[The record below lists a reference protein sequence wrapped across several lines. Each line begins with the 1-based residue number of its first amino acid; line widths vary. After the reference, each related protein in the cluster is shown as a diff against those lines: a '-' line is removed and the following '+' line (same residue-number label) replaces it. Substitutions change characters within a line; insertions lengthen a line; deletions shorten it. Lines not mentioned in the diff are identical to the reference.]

1 MAIMLPSDELFYT
14 PRGNVMWQCIVS
26 SVPRCLT
33 LLPMRRSVLSSLSS
47 PVMSPSLSMAA
58 SLTRT
63 RTQSVSPCPLSSTL
77 LSLRGLQVCSLLS
90 PGVRELISLFSPLWW
105 LYLSLTAISS
115 QNIQIGESILF
126 LPPHVWHEAGLAIV
140 TDWRQQSPGAS
151 RKLLHLICL
160 VVTGEY
166 SWQSES
172 RFLITSPSSRQA
184 ECCNNCLEAHDD
196 NMHPRAESSSNRK
209 SWSGLVWQLL
219 SRLAIG
225 NKFAW
230 MSWPGSVAMA
240 RRKLRPDWAL
250 CGNNGQACQGQAA
263 WKQVVRKQQTIV
275 E

>member
-1 MAIMLPSDELFYT
+1 MNYFTDIV
-14 PRGNVMWQCIVS
+14 RGNVMWQCIVS

-77 LSLRGLQVCSLLS
+77 LSLSGLQVCSLLS
-90 PGVRELISLFSPLWW
+90 PGVRELISLSL
-105 LYLSLTAISS
+105 LSDDCISHSQTQSALSS

-166 SWQSES
+166 
-172 RFLITSPSSRQA
+172 
-184 ECCNNCLEAHDD
+184 
-196 NMHPRAESSSNRK
+196 
-209 SWSGLVWQLL
+209 
-219 SRLAIG
+219 
-225 NKFAW
+225 
-230 MSWPGSVAMA
+230 
-240 RRKLRPDWAL
+240 
-250 CGNNGQACQGQAA
+250 
-263 WKQVVRKQQTIV
+263 
-275 E
+275 